1 MSDCVKRLIDLTVS
15 LAALLVLWPVILL
28 IAAAVRL
35 ESRGNP
41 FFLQERAGRN
51 AKPFTMIK
59 FRTMRADADPFGN
72 SPKTSDD
79 PRITKTGRLLRE
91 TSLDELPQLV
101 NVLKGQMSL
110 VGPRPLYVSQ
120 IAEWNE
126 RQKRR
131 LEAKPGITGLAQISG
146 RGSLTIEEKLEL
158 DVEYVETRN
167 LINDLKILL
176 RTFTGVF
183 AKSDIY
189 EKKYSENQHTRSG
202 KQ

>member
-1 MSDCVKRLIDLTVS
+1 MSDFCKRLIDLLAS
-15 LAALLVLWPVILL
+15 LAALLLLWPVILL

-41 FFLQERAGRN
+41 FFLQERAGKN

-59 FRTMRADADPFGN
+59 FRTMRADVDPFGN

-79 PRITKTGRLLRE
+79 PRVTRTGRFLRE

-101 NVLKGQMSL
+101 NVLKGDMSL

-120 IAEWNE
+120 IAEWND

-158 DVEYVETRN
+158 DVQYIETRG
-167 LINDLKILL
+167 LITDLKILL
-176 RTFTGVF
+176 RTFAGVF
-183 AKSDIY
+183 SRSDIY
-189 EKKYSENQHTRSG
+189 EKKYSQNQHTRG
-202 KQ
+202 EK